1 MVYYYEHLRNAL
13 VWFLVMKT
21 TLLVIQMVSALSMIV
36 CVLLQ
41 NRGTGI
47 GAAFGG
53 DGNIYRTKRGVEK
66 GLFIVTI
73 LFSTL
78 FIASSLAAV
87 ILQS

>member
-1 MVYYYEHLRNAL
+1 
-13 VWFLVMKT
+13 MKT

>member
-1 MVYYYEHLRNAL
+1 MYEGS
-13 VWFLVMKT
+13 VVMKT

>member
-1 MVYYYEHLRNAL
+1 
-13 VWFLVMKT
+13 MKT
-21 TLLVIQMVSALSMIV
+21 VTLVIQLVAALSLIV

-66 GLFIVTI
+66 GLFILTI
-73 LFSTL
+73 LFSVL
-78 FIASSLAAV
+78 FIAASLAAV
-87 ILQS
+87 ILQR

>member
-1 MVYYYEHLRNAL
+1 
-13 VWFLVMKT
+13 MKT
-21 TLLVIQMVSALSMIV
+21 ALLIVQLVAALSLIV

-66 GLFIVTI
+66 GLFILTI
-73 LFSTL
+73 LFSAL
-78 FIASSLAAV
+78 FLAASIAVV
-87 ILQS
+87 ILQK

>member
-1 MVYYYEHLRNAL
+1 
-13 VWFLVMKT
+13 MKT
-21 TLLVIQMVSALSMIV
+21 AILIIQLVAALSLIV

-66 GLFIVTI
+66 GLFILTI
-73 LFSTL
+73 LFSAL
-78 FIASSLAAV
+78 FIAASLAAI
-87 ILQS
+87 ILQR

>member
-1 MVYYYEHLRNAL
+1 
-13 VWFLVMKT
+13 MKT
-21 TLLVIQMVSALSMIV
+21 AILVIQLVSALSMIV

-66 GLFIVTI
+66 GLFILTI
-73 LFSTL
+73 LFSAL

-87 ILQS
+87 VLQQ

>member
-1 MVYYYEHLRNAL
+1 
-13 VWFLVMKT
+13 MKT
-21 TLLVIQMVSALSMIV
+21 ALLIIQLVAALSLIV

-66 GLFIVTI
+66 GLFILTI
-73 LFSTL
+73 LFSAL
-78 FIASSLAAV
+78 FLAVSLAAV
-87 ILQS
+87 ILQK

>member
-1 MVYYYEHLRNAL
+1 MYEGS
-13 VWFLVMKT
+13 VVMKT

-73 LFSTL
+73 FFSRL